1 MMSLCTITEIDITET
16 KEEIFKSICKNRFFT
31 VNNSLC
37 LILLCIIHN
46 LDFLYDMIA
55 N

>member
-31 VNNSLC
+31 VNQGSYYFKLTKSY
-37 LILLCIIHN
+37 H
-46 LDFLYDMIA
+46 FL
-55 N
+55 